1 MLFVRKSDGGR
12 VRENII
18 AKNIYAKNIFAKNIF
33 KKNIFAKNIV
43 EKNIFK
49 KKLMPNIFPKK
60 KGGGKA
66 PLLPAGPRLISSDSE
81 ISA

>member
-18 AKNIYAKNIFAKNIF
+18 AKNIYAKNIYAKNIF

-60 KGGGKA
+60 KVEAKPPCCPQGLG
-66 PLLPAGPRLISSDSE
+66 
-81 ISA
+81 

>member
-1 MLFVRKSDGGR
+1 MFVERKSDGGR
-12 VRENII
+12 VKE
-18 AKNIYAKNIFAKNIF
+18 
-33 KKNIFAKNIV
+33 NIFAKNIV

-49 KKLMPNIFPKK
+49 KNIFVKIIFKKTHQKYFQEKILMPNIFPKK
-60 KGGGKA
+60 KVGAKL